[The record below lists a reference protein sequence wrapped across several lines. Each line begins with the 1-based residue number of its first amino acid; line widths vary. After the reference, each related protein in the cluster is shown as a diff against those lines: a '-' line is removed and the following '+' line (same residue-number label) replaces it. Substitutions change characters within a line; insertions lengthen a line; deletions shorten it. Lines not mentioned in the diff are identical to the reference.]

1 MVRVA
6 GEGES
11 EKVIGAD
18 LQSIFGGFL
27 KLALVPARV
36 ATKIFGML
44 SEASAEVGEWFL
56 RQNHDETQ

>member
-1 MVRVA
+1 M
-6 GEGES
+6 
-11 EKVIGAD
+11 IGAD